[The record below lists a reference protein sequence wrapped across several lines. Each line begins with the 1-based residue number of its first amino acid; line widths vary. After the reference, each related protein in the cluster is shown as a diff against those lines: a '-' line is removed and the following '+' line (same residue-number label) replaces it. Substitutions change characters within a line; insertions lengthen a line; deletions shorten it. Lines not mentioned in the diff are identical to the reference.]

1 MEPVTKGKVVAYG
14 TDYSFR
20 VHENALLI
28 ALDKPTYED
37 AVQKGIVT
45 EPGNDDGA
53 RVDTRSDLVIAQG
66 TKASIISQFVLPQGC
81 EMVEK
86 GLLLKIN
93 KKGAVQG
100 DGSDLKLTNAG
111 KNGVNRLKS
120 NYTTSGNQFVIS
132 INTSA
137 LAGKSVSEVG
147 LQWVAY
153 CTYKV
158 KDETGK
164 EKLITQY
171 SPVTTPTN
179 TTDTF

>member
-1 MEPVTKGKVVAYG
+1 
-14 TDYSFR
+14 
-20 VHENALLI
+20 
-28 ALDKPTYED
+28 
-37 AVQKGIVT
+37 
-45 EPGNDDGA
+45 
-53 RVDTRSDLVIAQG
+53 
-66 TKASIISQFVLPQGC
+66 
-81 EMVEK
+81 MVEK

-93 KKGAVQG
+93 KNGAVQG
-100 DGSDLKLTNAG
+100 DGSDLKLANAG

-137 LAGKSVSEVG
+137 FAGKSVSEVG

-158 KDETGK
+158 KDEKGN
-164 EKLITQY
+164 EKLVTQY
-171 SPVTTPTN
+171 SPVTMPTN

>member
-1 MEPVTKGKVVAYG
+1 MTVQE
-14 TDYSFR
+14 
-20 VHENALLI
+20 LI
-28 ALDKPTYED
+28 
-37 AVQKGIVT
+37 Q
-45 EPGNDDGA
+45 
-53 RVDTRSDLVIAQG
+53 
-66 TKASIISQFVLPQGC
+66 SQI
-81 EMVEK
+81 
-86 GLLLKIN
+86 LLKIN

-100 DGSDLKLTNAG
+100 DGSDLKLVNAG

-120 NYTTSGNQFVIS
+120 NYTTSGNQFVVS

-158 KDETGK
+158 TDETGK

-171 SPVTTPTN
+171 SPVTMPTN